1 MPPVPDVVTWIA
13 VIAALI
19 QAITTVMHVRHGR
32 TASESSRHRAVPNT
46 LVMLGLVVSV
56 IVALGVAIESY
67 ARERRHI
74 GTLSYFA
81 IRDELDT
88 TFFRWVLFI
97 FDVGTVVILFFPAAG
112 LLGAI
117 ISSLIVGYLDKTQ
130 ILVHIA
136 TLVTTST
143 ASVLVVVA
151 KISVYGHFEIPWL
164 LIVIGI
170 ISGLLTKF
178 EVPAKRSS
186 DDSSQ
191 FDTTTDPGAEA
202 STVEPIDSSSYQSP
216 GRGRVLTVL
225 GWTLGALVFLIIV
238 ISGPLYDDLVSKAG
252 LPLWVHPLIAVAIVV
267 LTLLLCGASAVLL
280 KQGKRHRHRIIPSFE
295 ELTGKRYLLYLRPFT
310 VDPAMALPPDEA
322 PGWSSR
328 SPFELPGTHEEFLVR
343 QFRGLGRIVAI
354 GQPGERLP
362 RLGAERGYLPA
373 DNWQDTASRL
383 IQGAHAV
390 IMTAAPGPGTMWEF
404 TEALHATAPTRLLLL
419 VYEDKVYHA
428 FREGVGQE
436 YVTRSSAET
445 DINWP
450 PLPQLPDIPPAPHT
464 KGLRWDFP
472 LAGILSFDHQ
482 WRPQFTRFPPTVPRL
497 RHVWTIRR
505 LVRREL
511 KPVLD
516 PISRL
521 PPAPPL
527 A

>member
-1 MPPVPDVVTWIA
+1 MSPVPDVVTWIA

-19 QAITTVMHVRHGR
+19 QAITTVVHLRHGR
-32 TASESSRHRAVPNT
+32 TTRESSPRRAVPNT
-46 LVMLGLVVSV
+46 LVILGLIVSV
-56 IVALGVAIESY
+56 FVALWAAMESY
-67 ARERRHI
+67 AREHRQL
-74 GTLSYFA
+74 GTLSYSV

-97 FDVGTVVILFFPAAG
+97 CDVGTVVILFFPAAG
-112 LLGAI
+112 LLGVVVG
-117 ISSLIVGYLDKTQ
+117 SLVTGYLDRTQ
-130 ILVHIA
+130 VLVHIA
-136 TLVTTST
+136 TLVTTTT
-143 ASVLVVVA
+143 ASALLVVA
-151 KISVYGHFEIPWL
+151 KISIYGHFEIPWL
-164 LIVIGI
+164 LIVLGI
-170 ISGLLTKF
+170 IGGLLAEF
-178 EVPAKRSS
+178 EVPAKQSS

-191 FDTTTDPGAEA
+191 FASTTDPDTEA
-202 STVEPIDSSSYQSP
+202 SAEDPIGSPAYQSP
-216 GRGRVLTVL
+216 GRGRALTVL
-225 GWTLGALVFLIIV
+225 GWTLGTLALLIFLIA
-238 ISGPLYDDLVSKAG
+238 GPLYDDLVSKAD

-267 LTLLLCGASAVLL
+267 PTLLLCAVSAVLL
-280 KQGKRHRHRIIPSFE
+280 ERGRRHRHRIIPSFE
-295 ELTGKRYLLYLRPFT
+295 ELTGERYLLYLRPFAI
-310 VDPAMALPPDEA
+310 DPAMASPPDEA
-322 PGWSSR
+322 PGWSTR
-328 SPFELPGTHEEFLVR
+328 SPFELPGTHEEFLLR

-362 RLGAERGYLPA
+362 QLGAERGYLPV
-373 DNWQDTASRL
+373 DTWKDTASRL

-390 IMTAAPGPGTMWEF
+390 IMTAAPGRGTMWEF
-404 TEALHATAPTRLLLL
+404 TEALHATTPTRLLLL
-419 VYEDKVYHA
+419 VYYDEVYHA

-436 YVTRSSAET
+436 YATRSSAET

-472 LAGILSFDHQ
+472 LKGILSFDDQ
-482 WRPQFTRFPPTVPRL
+482 WRPQFTRFPPTVPRI